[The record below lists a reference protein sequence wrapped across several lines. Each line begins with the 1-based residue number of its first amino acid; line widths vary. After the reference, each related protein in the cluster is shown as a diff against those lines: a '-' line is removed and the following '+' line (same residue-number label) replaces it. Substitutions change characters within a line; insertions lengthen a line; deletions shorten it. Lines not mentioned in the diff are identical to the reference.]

1 MPIAILAAA
10 QFHSERG
17 QLARNLD
24 GHLTF
29 MRHAAERGAH
39 YLLFPELSLIGYEP
53 EIARELAVDPHD
65 NRLDP
70 LRSLA
75 MQLNLTTT
83 VGMPLKGP
91 SDTVLIGALTFT
103 AQGEVIAYAKQYLH
117 PGEDAVFRAGSTD
130 CFLPLEQQLVGLCVC
145 ADFSHP
151 EHVQRMA
158 AGNAW
163 VYAASVL
170 ISPGGYENDA
180 ALLQGHAR
188 RHGLPVLMANHG
200 GPTGGWES
208 AGRSGLWNEKGNWV
222 GGLEAAGNGLV
233 IATCQP
239 QGWQVQ
245 TVRLA

>member
-1 MPIAILAAA
+1 MPPILAAA

-17 QLARNLD
+17 QLARNLE

-29 MRHAAERGAH
+29 MRHAAEQGAE
-39 YLLFPELSLIGYEP
+39 YLLFPELSLTGYEP
-53 EIARELAVDPHD
+53 DIARELAVAPEDD
-65 NRLDP
+65 RLEP
-70 LRSLA
+70 IRSLA
-75 MQLNLTTT
+75 MQLNLATT
-83 VGMPLKGP
+83 VGIPLKGP
-91 SDTVLIGALTFT
+91 NGTVHIGALTFT
-103 AQGEVIAYAKQYLH
+103 AQGEVIVYAKQYLH
-117 PGEDAVFRAGSTD
+117 LGEEVVFSAGSKD
-130 CFLPLEQQLVGLCVC
+130 CFLPLGQQRIGLCVC
-145 ADFSHP
+145 ADFSRP

-158 AGNAW
+158 SGKAW

-170 ISPGGYENDA
+170 ISPGGYEKDA

-208 AGRSGLWNEKGNWV
+208 AGRSGLWDEEGVWV
-222 GGLEAAGNGLV
+222 GGLEDAGNGLV

-245 TVRLA
+245 VIRLA